1 MLYTSGQ
8 EEIKADGREYLHD
21 PFQRFT
27 NPSLT
32 AQDLGEEEI

>member
-8 EEIKADGREYLHD
+8 EEIKADGREYFHD
-21 PFQRFT
+21 PFQRFN

-32 AQDLGEEEI
+32 AQDLGEAVI